1 MFPFTTLESERNSVT
16 KARISPIDRIIQA
29 NVSLASSFIENDI
42 CTIAEKLH
50 KEYGFT
56 IVMVTHNANIA
67 EMADTVIRMNSG
79 EIAERY
85 TNAVQK
91 TAYEI
96 GW

>member
-1 MFPFTTLESERNSVT
+1 MNQRLSIYGLTFHPESTMPTSGDE
-16 KARISPIDRIIQA
+16 
-29 NVSLASSFIENDI
+29 
-42 CTIAEKLH
+42 
-50 KEYGFT
+50 